1 MLETTVLRYSNSDQ
15 ENGTL
20 PPRGSIDEKS
30 NEASETYE
38 QIFKSTSIIG
48 ASQAT
53 SILMKVAQAKILAYF
68 VGPAGIALFGLFNSI
83 TGTVGMLAG
92 MGITNSGVRQIAE
105 AVACGD
111 QVRITRSIVTL
122 RRLAP
127 FFGAL
132 GTAILFLFRKNVC
145 QLTFGHTGYSDSLAL
160 LSLVVFFTAVSGG
173 QTALLQGMRR
183 VPDLAKVT
191 IMGSI
196 GGAVLSFPFLY
207 FWKARGIAP
216 LIVAAAGMTIF
227 SSWWRARKVYVTK
240 IRIPPSELLTEAK
253 GLLRL
258 GIVFM
263 GSGVVTVGVIYLV
276 RVLITREFGLR
287 ATGLY
292 EASYTLSNVYVSYV
306 LSAMTAD
313 FYPRLTG
320 VSEQNIVATRVVNEQ
335 IEVGLLLTMPGLL
348 ALMAMAPFILSLLYS
363 PEFVLAY
370 DILRWQM
377 LGTFLRVITWPLG
390 FIQLAKGRGKI
401 FLLTEI
407 ASNAILVIS
416 MWLGI
421 KYFGLPGAGMAFFVL
436 YILHFIMTY
445 FVARHLIDFRW
456 SRTNLHLFIVCV
468 PVVVSVFIAQAAFPS
483 SFSVGLGCVAA
494 VAMAAY
500 SMKTLYALVGPTK
513 IQTLARKIVCLTRFS
528 KV

>member
-1 MLETTVLRYSNSDQ
+1 M
-15 ENGTL
+15 
-20 PPRGSIDEKS
+20 IDD
-30 NEASETYE
+30 APDTYG
-38 QIFKSTSIIG
+38 QILKSTTIIG

-53 SILMKVAQAKILAYF
+53 SILMKVAQAKVLAYF
-68 VGPAGIALFGLFNSI
+68 AGPAGIALFGLFNSI

-127 FFGAL
+127 FFGAI

-160 LSLVVFFTAVSGG
+160 LSLVVLLNAVSGG
-173 QTALLQGMRR
+173 QTALIQGMRR
-183 VPDLAKVT
+183 VTDLAKVT
-191 IMGSI
+191 ICGAI
-196 GGAVLSFPFLY
+196 GGAIVSFPFLY
-207 FWKARGIAP
+207 FWKDRGVAP
-216 LIVAAAGMTIF
+216 LIVAVAGMTIF
-227 SSWWRARKVYVTK
+227 SSWWRARKIQVAR
-240 IRIPPSELLTEAK
+240 IRICLPEFLTEAK

-263 GSGVVTVGVIYLV
+263 STGVITVGVIYLV
-276 RVLITREFGLR
+276 RVLITRELGLR

-306 LSAMTAD
+306 LGAMTAD

-335 IEVGLLLTMPGLL
+335 IEVGFLLTMPGLL
-348 ALMAMAPFILSLLYS
+348 ALLALAPFILRLLYS
-363 PEFVLAY
+363 TEFVLAY

-377 LGTFLRVITWPLG
+377 LGSFLRVVTWPMA
-390 FIQLAKGRGKI
+390 FIQLAKGRGKM
-401 FLLTEI
+401 FLLTET

-436 YILHFIMTY
+436 YISHFIMTY

-456 SRTNLHLFIVCV
+456 SPANLHLFIVCV

-483 SFSVGLGCVAA
+483 PFSVGLGCVATLA
-494 VAMAAY
+494 TAAY
-500 SMKTLYALVGPTK
+500 SMKTFYGLIGPAK
-513 IQTLARKIVCLTRFS
+513 IQTVARKIAYSTRLF